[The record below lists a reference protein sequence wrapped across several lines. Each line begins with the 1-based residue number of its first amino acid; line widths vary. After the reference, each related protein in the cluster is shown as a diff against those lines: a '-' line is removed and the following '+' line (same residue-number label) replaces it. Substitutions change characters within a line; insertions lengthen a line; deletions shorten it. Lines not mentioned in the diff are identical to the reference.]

1 MGVFLA
7 ATGVGGYLANLLVA
21 VVNSD
26 WYPEKDPNQGHMEY
40 FFFLLSGLMMLNF
53 LLFLYIASS
62 YKYKVSAQLGD
73 ENEKEQLEHELTVST
88 QSMRC

>member
-73 ENEKEQLEHELTVST
+73 ESKKEQLEHELTVST
-88 QSMRC
+88 QYMRC